1 MAEEKKAE
9 TLDLSTKITLDM
21 VKAQGG
27 GFGVCVGDKCSMPTK
42 GKRIFMRADFNVP
55 LDADCKITDT
65 TRITATLPTIQKLL
79 DMEPD
84 RLIITSHLGRPKGQ
98 KKEKLSL
105 APVVAELEKL
115 LNKKVVFVN
124 DWFRDDLR
132 ARLAPVVAELEKLL
146 NKKVVFVKDWFRDDL
161 ESEVLAKQEKG
172 AIIVLENCRFYVEE
186 EGKGED
192 KDKNKVKAKAEEVER
207 FRKILS
213 GIADLFIN
221 DAFGTSHRAHSSMVG
236 CNASIKAAG
245 LLVKKELEYFDKA
258 LSKPE
263 RPYLAILGGAKVS
276 DKIHVIKSLLDRV
289 NEMIIAGGMCFTFL
303 KVNNNMNIGTS
314 LYDEEGAKIVKE
326 LMEKANKNNVKII
339 LPVDFVCGDAFK
351 NDAKIEQATA
361 EKGVPDG
368 FMGLDVG
375 PESIKAFTESVLKAK
390 TIMFNGPPG
399 VFEMDNFCAG
409 TKAMVEAL
417 GKATESGSITIVGGG
432 DSASACNKYGF
443 GDKVSHVSTGGG
455 ASLELLEGK
464 ILPGVAFLSDVSQ
477 YS

>member
-98 KKEKLSL
+98 KKEKLS
-105 APVVAELEKL
+105 
-115 LNKKVVFVN
+115 
-124 DWFRDDLR
+124 
-132 ARLAPVVAELEKLL
+132 LAPVVAELEKLL

-326 LMEKANKNNVKII
+326 LMEKANKNKVKII